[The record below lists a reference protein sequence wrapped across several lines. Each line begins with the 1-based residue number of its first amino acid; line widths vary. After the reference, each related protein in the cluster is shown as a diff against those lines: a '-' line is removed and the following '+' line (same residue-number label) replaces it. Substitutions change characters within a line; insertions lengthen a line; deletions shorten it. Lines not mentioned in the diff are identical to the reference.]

1 MASPA
6 RFAIS
11 VLAVS
16 AGLIAGALAG
26 ILAGTAVGWA
36 IARVAG
42 VL

>member
-11 VLAVS
+11 VLAVG

>member
-11 VLAVS
+11 VLAVGT
-16 AGLIAGALAG
+16 GLIAGALAG

-36 IARVAG
+36 IARIAG